1 MTISTTL
8 AISWLLL
15 TGLQDPVSDPSGT
28 ASPAPVSSDIE
39 LLERLKN
46 PDQKIRQEALQ
57 SILNDPDPALLPGLM
72 AILNDPDPLL
82 RRQVTMLVLKSY
94 PDSSF
99 VFFRQAL
106 GGQGIPRREAAAY
119 ALGLIEDPR
128 VVPLLG
134 SAAEDPDPTI
144 QMAALRGLQSLIR
157 SDLSVAFRRV
167 VGSQIA
173 AKERSGEIRSHAL
186 AVLNQ
191 LARSQPQDKNL
202 QIARLRCLDSK
213 WAASNRDSWLASLVL
228 AEGRIQQLKDFFA
241 TGEGWLGRSLPPKP
255 LGYQFSMLN
264 VVSGSSKEIEIEA
277 KVADIEALRAL
288 DYDLDR
294 VIHLRIASDLFFNIP
309 DSLAPRFD
317 FAGDNFDIA
326 FDIERFPARHAG
338 IGLLNIS
345 YWESKVFEAAT
356 AHLRFD
362 TNSSRL
368 IEEIIKD
375 ANGKVLWKLTVSSWF
390 DGTRSM
396 PKQIEIDIPGGRVGA
411 KTVHLKLDLKF
422 QQRADQWLLQEAK
435 TSEVSTDGEQVRAY
449 CEVTLGA
456 LEADE
461 RSGDEVGPGKSSSP
475 AGSSAE
481 SDSGQ
486 GSRAGSWPK

>member
-8 AISWLLL
+8 AISLLLL
-15 TGLQDPVSDPSGT
+15 TGLQDPVSDPSGV

-72 AILNDPDPLL
+72 AILNDPDPML
-82 RRQVTMLVLKSY
+82 RRQVTLLVLKSY
-94 PDSSF
+94 PDSCF

-128 VVPLLG
+128 VVALLG

-144 QMAALRGLQSLIR
+144 QIAALRGLQSLIR
-157 SDLSVAFRRV
+157 AELPRVFRRV
-167 VGSQIA
+167 AGAQIPTTD
-173 AKERSGEIRSHAL
+173 RSPDIRSHAL

-191 LARSQPQDKNL
+191 LARSQPQNQNL
-202 QIARLRCLDSK
+202 QIARLRCLDSE
-213 WAASNRDSWLASLVL
+213 WAASNRDSWLASLDL
-228 AEGRIQQLKDFFA
+228 AEGRIQQLKQFFA
-241 TGEGWLGRSLPPKP
+241 TGQGWLGRSMP
-255 LGYQFSMLN
+255 LGPLAYQFSMLN
-264 VVSGSSKEIEIEA
+264 IVSGSSKEIEIEA
-277 KVADIEALRAL
+277 TVADIASLRAL

-326 FDIERFPARHAG
+326 LDIERFPVRHAG

-345 YWESKVFEAAT
+345 YWESKVFGAAT

-362 TNSSRL
+362 TRSFRL

-375 ANGKVLWKLTVSSWF
+375 ADGKILWKLTVPSWF
-390 DGTRSM
+390 EGTRSM
-396 PKQIEIDIPGGRVGA
+396 PEQIEIDIPGGRVGA
-411 KTVHLKLDLKF
+411 KHVHLKLNLKF
-422 QQRADQWLLQEAK
+422 QQRADQWLLHEGK
-435 TSEVSTDGEQVRAY
+435 TSEVSADGEQIRAY
-449 CEVTLGA
+449 CEVTVRA
-456 LEADE
+456 SESDD

-481 SDSGQ
+481 SDSGH
-486 GSRAGSWPK
+486 GSRAGSRRK